1 MSGENNSYKHK
12 YLKYK
17 KKYIILKNQIG
28 AVNLDGTKYRFLG
41 RHGHFECIRDIVTQ
55 YLDNTPQYN
64 DIRSE
69 FFPLIKENC
78 EKACWMEF
86 IRAASFSQYLT
97 SSNTDI
103 FYLFP
108 FATSNM
114 DEYFSSKQNY
124 IRPNNNII
132 GYAFKNKFFNIS
144 FTDIIMFDYDEK
156 DFSERDFGKKP
167 DRGIIL
173 QYLINKLQRVVN
185 GFKSRY
191 NIDINF
197 LFVLTDRGFHFF
209 LLNKTGSYRNLFIIE
224 LMIAICNDNW
234 YNAFV
239 YSNGWAVR
247 LNKKTDKPDD
257 FIAELSFA
265 PQFKDF
271 LERCASVE
279 PNTIPNQDEHIRKSH
294 DPNDKTYGNFTF
306 KSSVFTD
313 AGSHSIHKPKD
324 ITLYYPLN
332 KDDPSLFIIK
342 PTVPY
347 RGTPNDEVS
356 VKFNE
361 LVISNIDQTDYVFN
375 KICYH
380 YCLIQYFRDFEPSM
394 IKKLECCI
402 GDRILKRHV
411 ESDFLTNLRADLD
424 IISSHFNIPNII
436 TNNPNIPNFRPH
448 FSNPDYDFHGVIPTI
463 KEYAN
468 IKFTC

>member
-1 MSGENNSYKHK
+1 MSDNNDKFEHK

-17 KKYIILKNQIG
+17 KKYFILKNQIG
-28 AVNLDGTKYRFLG
+28 AVNLNGTKYRFLG
-41 RHGHFECIRDIVTQ
+41 KHGHFECIRDIVKQ
-55 YLDNTPQYN
+55 YLDNNPQYN
-64 DIRSE
+64 DIRND

-103 FYLFP
+103 FHLFP
-108 FATSNM
+108 FSTTNM
-114 DEYFSSKQNY
+114 DEYFSSYNNY

-156 DFSERDFGKKP
+156 DFNEKDFGKKP

-185 GFKSRY
+185 GFKERY

-247 LNKKTDKPDD
+247 LNKKTDTPDD

-271 LERCASVE
+271 LNDTSQD
-279 PNTIPNQDEHIRKSH
+279 PNTIPSKDDNIRKAQ
-294 DPNDKTYGNFTF
+294 DPNDKSYGNLTF
-306 KSSVFTD
+306 KSSIYT
-313 AGSHSIHKPKD
+313 SKD

-332 KDDPSLFIIK
+332 KDDSSLFIIK

-347 RGTPNDEVS
+347 RGTPTDEVS
-356 VKFNE
+356 QKSNN
-361 LVISNIDQTDYVFN
+361 LIISNIDQSDYVFN

-380 YCLIQYFRDFEPSM
+380 YCLIQYFRNFDQSM

-402 GDRILKRHV
+402 GNRILKRHA
-411 ESDFLTNLRADLD
+411 ESDFLTNLRDDLD
-424 IISSHFNIPNII
+424 IISTHFNIPNII

-448 FSNPDYDFHGVIPTI
+448 FFNPDYDFNGVIPTI